1 MLSAKI
7 REDDYFVKRE
17 EINLRR
23 KTMVIL
29 DAKLN
34 NFYAFKNFHI
44 NLTYPKKIVDS
55 CIEEEHL
62 QDRPNFRYKKVNV
75 LLGANA
81 SGKTTFGR
89 IIMKIFNFMDKKN
102 YEFITEAICERDKE
116 ASFVL
121 DLASKNNVF
130 YRVTCVIT
138 PCVEDKYTA
147 ENIKLEVREESIRAK
162 DSYEACVK
170 RIEITPFVPADNYL
184 TELEKMGEL
193 AWLFEYPKDNKRVL
207 NLPNKDSKF
216 RFVLENIL
224 KSLDPS
230 IKEVKISQDVDN
242 GYVIILPNESIVI
255 QKGQTLDTDLLSSGT
270 KSGIEIANM
279 ISSLMQKLNSFYY
292 CDEKFSYIHSDVEKA
307 LLSLMIYYVDSG
319 DQLFFTTHNTDI
331 LDMNL
336 PKHTFTFLRK
346 DVNNADQPITC
357 IEASSLL
364 KRNTDSLRNAV
375 ENDLFSTAPAVELI
389 YSISEMVDEVS

>member
-1 MLSAKI
+1 MKL
-7 REDDYFVKRE
+7 E
-17 EINLRR
+17 EISKRR
-23 KTMVIL
+23 NTMVIL
-29 DAKLN
+29 DLKLN

-44 NLTYPKKIVDS
+44 NLTYPKKIVNS
-55 CIEEEHL
+55 SIPGEHL
-62 QDRPNFRYKKVNV
+62 LDRPNFRYKKINV

-102 YEFITEAICERDKE
+102 YEIITGAICDRNNE

-121 DLASKNNVF
+121 DLASRNNVF
-130 YRVTCVIT
+130 YRVTCIIK
-138 PCVEDKYTA
+138 PCNNDKYTA
-147 ENIKLEVREESIRAK
+147 ENICLQVHEEQIRVG
-162 DSYEACVK
+162 DSYESCLK
-170 RIEITPFVPADNYL
+170 RVETLRFEPAENYL

-193 AWLFEYPKDNKRVL
+193 AWLFEHPRDNKRVL
-207 NLPNKDSKF
+207 DLPNKDEKF
-216 RFVLENIL
+216 RFVLENVL

-230 IKEVKISQDVDN
+230 IKGVKISQDVDN
-242 GYVIILPNESIVI
+242 GYVITLSNDAIVI
-255 QKGQTLDTDLLSSGT
+255 QSGQPLDIDLLSSGT

-279 ISSLMQKLNSFYY
+279 ISSLIQKLNGFYY
-292 CDEKFSYIHSDVEKA
+292 CDEKFSYIHSDIEKA
-307 LLSLMIYYVDSG
+307 LLSLMIDYVDSG
-319 DQLFFTTHNTDI
+319 EQLFFTTHNTDV

-346 DVNNADQPITC
+346 DINNVDQPITC

-375 ENDLFSTAPAVELI
+375 ENDLFSTAPALELI
-389 YSISEMVDEVS
+389 YSIGETRDEVL